1 MLTITE
7 AYYILVTFQIFV
19 MALFIYIYYSDCVV
33 FFFFFPNLLQ
43 TLRVKID
50 VSLVVKIDRFEGK
63 KRVY

>member
-7 AYYILVTFQIFV
+7 AYYILVIFQIFV

>member
-7 AYYILVTFQIFV
+7 AYYILVIFQIFV
-19 MALFIYIYYSDCVV
+19 MALFIYIYYSDCGI
-33 FFFFFPNLLQ
+33 FFFFSNLLQ

-50 VSLVVKIDRFEGK
+50 VSLVVKIDRFKRK